1 MTKSQVFLED
11 RTILKVYVFTD
22 SVEIHESETDKTSR
36 RNEQVHCYSWKLNPS
51 FRNAS
56 ISPAGKKKSGKTVEF
71 SSTVH
76 QLDIID
82 SCQSTGYN

>member
-56 ISPAGKKKSGKTVEF
+56 ISPAGKKKIRE
-71 SSTVH
+71 
-76 QLDIID
+76 D
-82 SCQSTGYN
+82 SRVQQHCPSAGYN

>member
-56 ISPAGKKKSGKTVEF
+56 ISLAGKKIRE
-71 SSTVH
+71 
-76 QLDIID
+76 D
-82 SCQSTGYN
+82 SRAQQHCPSAGYN